1 MTLLRKHAE
10 KLRVLLASYT
20 KQVDK
25 YIAAYPT
32 RPAPPSIG
40 YSKLLKLD
48 SDDPFWND
56 GLFTEGNAPWAIDR
70 TTQLGIRHLT
80 CLKRGNE
87 EIHCLGWETRRVMR
101 WAIKHHKKL
110 KLMISLVQELLSG
123 DPDDAVELPES
134 LRAIV
139 GHAYIIA
146 NDSMINRLKRVRVLL
161 HGAYIQIMDLQL
173 AWDPLISKIL
183 SSTLPQNED
192 NNIYSSWEHQ
202 IKHIHQLHLSNC
214 FSGIPGDMN
223 DETLT
228 SNWTEMEEEMLTEQP
243 SPNPPTP
250 AEDDLDLEEED
261 GQQPYLEEMENQ
273 LLATMLQD
281 LIQQD
286 ES

>member
-1 MTLLRKHAE
+1 
-10 KLRVLLASYT
+10 
-20 KQVDK
+20 
-25 YIAAYPT
+25 
-32 RPAPPSIG
+32 
-40 YSKLLKLD
+40 
-48 SDDPFWND
+48 
-56 GLFTEGNAPWAIDR
+56 
-70 TTQLGIRHLT
+70 
-80 CLKRGNE
+80 
-87 EIHCLGWETRRVMR
+87 
-101 WAIKHHKKL
+101 
-110 KLMISLVQELLSG
+110 MISLVQELLSG
-123 DPDDAVELPES
+123 DPDDAVELPDS

-139 GHAYIIA
+139 GHAYLIA
-146 NDSMINRLKRVRVLL
+146 NGGMINSLKRVWVLF

-183 SSTLPQNED
+183 SITLPQDDD
-192 NNIYSSWEHQ
+192 NNIHSSWEHQ
-202 IKHIHQLHLSNC
+202 IKHILQLHLSNC

-223 DETLT
+223 DETLKR
-228 SNWTEMEEEMLTEQP
+228 NWTEMEEEMLTEQP